1 MLVMALDIGTSSARA
16 ACFDA
21 DARPLPGA
29 EGRVAYTAHA
39 TPDGAVVLDPDALV
53 EAVATAVDGALAGA
67 GVRAGEIAGV
77 GASVFW
83 HSLLALDAARRP
95 LLPVLTW
102 ADTRSAAAA
111 AALRARVD
119 AKAAHARTGA
129 VLHASYFPARL
140 RWLRES
146 QADLFARAV
155 TWCGFAEYLSWRLTG
170 VVRASVSMASGTGLF
185 DQDGLAWDAPLLAE
199 VGVGPE
205 RLPPID
211 DAPAP
216 GLTPEWAARWPA
228 LAQVPWFPGWG
239 DGGCGSLGSDCAGP
253 DRIALNLGTS
263 AALRLTSP
271 AAVTLPRGLWRYR
284 IDRARPLVGG
294 ATSEGGNVLAWV
306 RALLALPDDDGLD
319 AALLQ
324 RPPGEHGLTV
334 LPFLAGERSPG
345 WRADARATVSGLTL
359 ATEPLDLVAA
369 LLESVALRLSIVH
382 ERLASLAAPDHV
394 VVASGGALL
403 RSRAWTRMLADAF
416 GRPVTLSHEAEAS
429 SRGAAMRV
437 LEALGAATPSAAALG
452 VPVSPDPGRHAALR
466 EARERQERL
475 YDNVVGLPLS

>member
-21 DARPLPGA
+21 EARPLPGA

-39 TPDGAVVLDPDALV
+39 APDGAVVLDPDALV
-53 EAVATAVDGALAGA
+53 EAVAKAVDSALAGA
-67 GVRAGEIAGV
+67 GARAGEIAGV

-119 AKAAHARTGA
+119 AEAAHARTGA
-129 VLHASYFPARL
+129 VLHASYYPARL

-146 QADLFARAV
+146 QPDLFARAA
-155 TWCGFAEYLSWRLTG
+155 TWCGFAEYLLWRLTG
-170 VVRASVSMASGTGLF
+170 DVRASVSMASGTGLF

-199 VGVGPE
+199 VDVGPE
-205 RLPPID
+205 RLPLID

-216 GLTPEWAARWPA
+216 GLTPEWAARWPS
-228 LAQVPWFPGWG
+228 LARVPWFPGWG

-253 DRIALNLGTS
+253 ERIALNLGTS
-263 AALRLTSP
+263 AALRLTRP
-271 AAVTLPRGLWRYR
+271 AAVIPPRGLWRYR
-284 IDRARPLVGG
+284 IDRTRPLVGG
-294 ATSEGGNVLAWV
+294 ATSEGGNVLAWL
-306 RALLALPDDDGLD
+306 RGLLALPDDDGLD

-324 RPPGEHGLTV
+324 RPPGGHGLTA

-382 ERLASLAAPDHV
+382 ERLAPLAAPDHV
-394 VVASGGALL
+394 VIASGGALL

-429 SRGAAMRV
+429 SRGAALRV
-437 LEALGAATPSAAALG
+437 LEALGAPTPPAAALG
-452 VPVSPDPGRHAALR
+452 AGVAPDPGRHAAFR
-466 EARERQERL
+466 EARERQEHL